1 MTRSRT
7 ALLAL
12 ISTAALCLPIGLA
25 GPSSAATNPAPKV
38 IVKAPNPRTGV
49 VTGRIAL
56 PPGTAAEGS
65 IRTLQGKNITLS
77 TPSKG
82 TVTIDATS
90 GAFTYTPTLAARHAA
105 ARIGASPADRSDS
118 FTVTISDPDSG
129 FHIHGMATVPVLAL
143 NSAPR
148 AKVKASSYDPTTGVV
163 TGTVSATDADS
174 DPLTYRTNV
183 PSSKGTVAI
192 DATSGAFTYTPTAAA
207 RRGAKGFNG
216 TDSFTITVS
225 DGYGGRINLPVM
237 VHTFRVH
244 TKGD

>member
-12 ISTAALCLPIGLA
+12 ISTSALCLPIGLA

-38 IVKAPNPRTGV
+38 VVKAPNPRTGV

-82 TVTIDATS
+82 TVAIDATS

-148 AKVKASSYDPTTGVV
+148 AQVKASSYDPTTGVV
-163 TGTVSATDADS
+163 TGTVTATERLLVSDMTSERPWSASPGPLLSTQTSLLDS
-174 DPLTYRTNV
+174 ERAPGSPCTAAS
-183 PSSKGTVAI
+183 PP
-192 DATSGAFTYTPTAAA
+192 TSG
-207 RRGAKGFNG
+207 R
-216 TDSFTITVS
+216 
-225 DGYGGRINLPVM
+225 
-237 VHTFRVH
+237 
-244 TKGD
+244 